1 LEADIVS
8 DVLGIG
14 ITHYP
19 SFLPRV
25 SAPGSLRRILQDPG
39 LPERYRNPEG
49 WPARMREEWGDDEG
63 LKFAEQHREGVVGA
77 MRETRAAL
85 DAFKPDFVLIWGD
98 DQYENFREDVMPAF
112 CILAYDTVDIQPW
125 LKSERPNAWG
135 EDKDTTFRIKGHRV
149 GAKYLTGKLLEQD
162 FDVAYAYKPLH
173 ESLSHA
179 FTNSVLF
186 LDWDR
191 RGLDLPIVPFSVN
204 CYGRRVIAAQGYI
217 ESLANP
223 IPEQN
228 LDPPSP
234 SPSRCFDLGAACA
247 RSLMSSPWRVALVA
261 SASWSHAFL
270 TRKNSFLY
278 PDTAADRALFDALKA
293 GNYDT
298 WRSVTLD
305 QIEASGQHEMLNW
318 FCLVGAMA
326 ELRRKPNRAEFFESN
341 IMNSNKVITTFLP

>member
-1 LEADIVS
+1 
-8 DVLGIG
+8 
-14 ITHYP
+14 
-19 SFLPRV
+19 
-25 SAPGSLRRILQDPG
+25 
-39 LPERYRNPEG
+39 
-49 WPARMREEWGDDEG
+49 
-63 LKFAEQHREGVVGA
+63 
-77 MRETRAAL
+77 
-85 DAFKPDFVLIWGD
+85 
-98 DQYENFREDVMPAF
+98 
-112 CILAYDTVDIQPW
+112 
-125 LKSERPNAWG
+125 
-135 EDKDTTFRIKGHRV
+135 
-149 GAKYLTGKLLEQD
+149 
-162 FDVAYAYKPLH
+162 
-173 ESLSHA
+173 
-179 FTNSVLF
+179 VLF

-217 ESLANP
+217 ESLASP

-247 RSLMSSPWRVALVA
+247 RSLMSSQWRVALVA

-278 PDTAADRALFDALKA
+278 PDTAADRTLFDALKA
-293 GNYDT
+293 GDYDT

-326 ELRRKPNRAEFFESN
+326 ELGRKPDRAEFFESN